1 MDENRTKELLHWLFR
16 QRETFVCRQ
25 SDAQELKRVVQDV
38 GLVLQ
43 GFSEQNEPNLIN
55 AVVRQLRKNFKQD
68 KICLDATSLYITRL
82 DCIIQAKTEVAA

>member
-1 MDENRTKELLHWLFR
+1 MDENRTKELLHWLFKR
-16 QRETFVCRQ
+16 TDTFVCERA
-25 SDAQELKRVVQDV
+25 DAGTLKAVIQDV
-38 GLVLQ
+38 RLVLQ

-55 AVVRQLRKNFKQD
+55 AVVRQLRKNFRQD